1 MNCRRAIWALGTA
14 LVLAVALAAP
24 TAWAQG
30 NPCAGKTNPC
40 AARAKNPCAANP
52 CAPKGKAMNPCGG
65 NPCAAKN
72 PCGGSGGPWVQGAAR
87 YVLGEVVSAGPS
99 SLSIRTASGPVTVAV
114 DSLTQVREGTARKAV
129 KDLKPK
135 ERVTVSVVEQGSAR
149 RAAFVYVA
157 SAAAGNPCAGNPCA
171 AKNPCGGN
179 PCAAKAKNPC
189 AGNPCAGKANP
200 CAAKGNPCAAKNPCG
215 GKR

>member
-1 MNCRRAIWALGTA
+1 MNCRRTIWIFF
-14 LVLAVALAAP
+14 AVAVVMGLAAP
-24 TAWAQG
+24 VAWAQANPCAAKG
-30 NPCAGKTNPC
+30 NPCAAK
-40 AARAKNPCAANP
+40 AKNPCAANP
-52 CAPKGKAMNPCGG
+52 CAPKGKAVNPCAV

-72 PCGGSGGPWVQGAAR
+72 PCGGGGGPWVQGVAR

-99 SLSIRTASGPVTVAV
+99 SLAIRTASGPITVAV
-114 DSLTQVREGTARKAV
+114 DPLTQVREGTARKAA

-135 ERVTVSVVEQGSAR
+135 ERVTVSVVEQGNVR

-157 SAAAGNPCAGNPCA
+157 SAAAANPCAGNPCA

-179 PCAAKAKNPC
+179 PCA
-189 AGNPCAGKANP
+189 GKANP
-200 CAAKGNPCAAKNPCG
+200 CAGKGNPCAAKNPCG